1 VERTV
6 RDPRIHLVNEVFV
19 HAKAE
24 GLGLTERD
32 GNEPQVSINVLGG
45 GQGHQAYCGTLTM
58 SEIEWATFIEALRNR
73 LGDAVEVEDLG
84 VAEAV

>member
-1 VERTV
+1 VTDRPTF
-6 RDPRIHLVNEVFV
+6 RFV
-19 HAKAE
+19 V
-24 GLGLTERD
+24 LGRYPARLK

-58 SEIEWATFIEALRNR
+58 SEIEWATFIEALKDR